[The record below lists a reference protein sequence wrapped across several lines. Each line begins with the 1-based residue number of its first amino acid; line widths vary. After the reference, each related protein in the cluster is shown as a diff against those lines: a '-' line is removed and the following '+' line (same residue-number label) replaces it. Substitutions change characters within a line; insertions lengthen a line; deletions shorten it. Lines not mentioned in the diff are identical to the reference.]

1 MASKKTIN
9 FEVVSPERTLLKDEI
24 IQVTVPTQEGEL
36 TILPEHTPL
45 VSNLKT
51 GVLEVVKKDK
61 SIEVMSVSGGFLEVL
76 LDKIVILADNADR
89 AEEIDEE
96 ETDKARKRA
105 EDALKDL
112 REEDKERFAE
122 ISSQLERELAKTK
135 TIKKWRDIK
144 NR

>member
-105 EDALKDL
+105 EDALKGL

-122 ISSQLERELAKTK
+122 ISSQLERELAK
-135 TIKKWRDIK
+135 
-144 NR
+144 

>member
-105 EDALKDL
+105 EDALKGL